1 MKRNFRLMMVIIG
14 FALALFVAGCQPL
27 SISEDGAASA
37 ADNAAAEMN
46 ADGDGAT
53 GVITARSLRVRGEPS
68 ADAEVVSGVREGEI
82 YKVMSISED
91 GEWVQLAI
99 ARAPGGNGWVSA
111 NFVSVNGEISGAAEG
126 AAAGDTTGDEGP
138 AMVEVPKAGMALIF
152 TDGTRLRVRAE
163 PSVDAE
169 IVGYVHN
176 GEIYPVVG
184 LNDDETWV
192 QIEGAADS
200 DNPDGG
206 WVAAEFVVIGE

>member
-1 MKRNFRLMMVIIG
+1 
-14 FALALFVAGCQPL
+14 
-27 SISEDGAASA
+27 
-37 ADNAAAEMN
+37 
-46 ADGDGAT
+46 
-53 GVITARSLRVRGEPS
+53 
-68 ADAEVVSGVREGEI
+68 
-82 YKVMSISED
+82 
-91 GEWVQLAI
+91 LAI

-111 NFVSVNGEISGAAEG
+111 NFVSVNGEISSAAEG
-126 AAAGDTTGDEGP
+126 EAAGDTTGDEGP
-138 AMVEVPKAGMALIF
+138 AMVEVPEAGMALIF

-206 WVAAEFVVIGE
+206 WVAAEFVVIGQ